1 MRSGEAKRFYSHF
14 GLLGN
19 ISLPMVAVVF
29 WIFLSED
36 SNYVPK
42 HLQMM
47 PVMIIVIAMD
57 CVFLGIYT
65 WIQNN
70 VMTDPKL
77 CDQEKPVSNA
87 DPKKKK
93 AKLSM
98 ADSFKMI
105 FTSKYL
111 GLICLLVLC
120 YGISINL
127 VEGVWKSKIKKL

>member
-1 MRSGEAKRFYSHF
+1 
-14 GLLGN
+14 
-19 ISLPMVAVVF
+19 MVAVVF

>member
-1 MRSGEAKRFYSHF
+1 
-14 GLLGN
+14 
-19 ISLPMVAVVF
+19 MVAVVF

-36 SNYVPK
+36 SNYMPK

-47 PVMIIVIAMD
+47 PVLIIVICMD
-57 CVFLGIYT
+57 CVFLCIYT

-77 CDQEKPVSNA
+77 CDQEKPEA
-87 DPKKKK
+87 KTDTKKK

-105 FTSKYL
+105 FTSK
-111 GLICLLVLC
+111 
-120 YGISINL
+120 
-127 VEGVWKSKIKKL
+127 